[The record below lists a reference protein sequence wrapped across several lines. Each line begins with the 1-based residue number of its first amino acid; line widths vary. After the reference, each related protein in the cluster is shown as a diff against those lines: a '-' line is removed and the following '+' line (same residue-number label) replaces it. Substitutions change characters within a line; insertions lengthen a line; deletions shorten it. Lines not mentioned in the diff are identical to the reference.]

1 MLRGFFS
8 KIVVVFLLLGVLAP
22 QFLLAQEV
30 HQDFEER
37 VQAEVLSIE
46 EEYERPITG
55 TGATAVVQE
64 SRIKLLNGEKEG
76 EIVDLISEKVA
87 LEVGDTIYVNRII
100 DISGNEY
107 ITFADFER
115 RPVLLFVSV
124 LFVLMLLFFSG
135 WQGLRAL
142 LSLFGSIGAIF
153 FLLIPALLAGYDPA
167 LTSVAIA
174 AIVMVFVLFGTH
186 GINPRT
192 IIAFAGT
199 YSAVVVTG
207 IIAYFSVDLMRL
219 TGFSNDASVYLNFA
233 TNGQLDLAG
242 LLLGGIIIGI
252 LGVLDDVSITQASV
266 VQELKHANSALRF
279 SELYASAI
287 RVGRDHI
294 GSLVNTLALAYVGVS
309 LPLILLYAKTE
320 SSFMLSLN
328 QEVIAAEVIRII
340 IGSIGLILAV
350 PLTTLFAAWWFDNHE
365 VDSIDNSSHHHH
377 HLIIISPFH
386 FSLYFF

>member
-377 HLIIISPFH
+377 HH
-386 FSLYFF
+386 H

>member
-1 MLRGFFS
+1 MLRDFFS
-8 KIVVVFLLLGVLAP
+8 KTIVVFLLLSVFTP

-30 HQDFEER
+30 HQDLEER

-64 SRIKLLNGEKEG
+64 SRIKLLNGEREG
-76 EIVDLISEKVA
+76 EIVDLISEKVE

-167 LTSVAIA
+167 ITSVAIA
-174 AIVMVFVLFGTH
+174 AIVMMFVLFGTH
-186 GINPRT
+186 GVNPRT

-199 YSAVVVTG
+199 YSAVVITG
-207 IIAYFSVDLMRL
+207 IIAYFSVDLMKL

-266 VQELKHANSALRF
+266 VQELKHANNALRF

-350 PLTTLFAAWWFDNHE
+350 PLTTFFAAWWFDTHT

-377 HLIIISPFH
+377 HH
-386 FSLYFF
+386 HH